1 MGLNP
6 EALGQKLGVTGHAI
20 RNYNRPSGKYNPSRT
35 TLTRM
40 IELAR
45 SQGYDVDASWFD
57 DPDSPIPYP
66 RQTSMPPA
74 LYVREAGPK
83 PVTEDERMEFVSA
96 CLHLVDALDNVS
108 NAIVSPVDDARS
120 RKLAW
125 DWVGLAGEVLG
136 DLARYEQALGA
147 SGTSKALQSQR
158 MRIEA
163 AGHRLARAWDI
174 RPD

>member
-45 SQGYDVDASWFD
+45 
-57 DPDSPIPYP
+57 
-66 RQTSMPPA
+66 
-74 LYVREAGPK
+74 
-83 PVTEDERMEFVSA
+83 
-96 CLHLVDALDNVS
+96 
-108 NAIVSPVDDARS
+108 
-120 RKLAW
+120 
-125 DWVGLAGEVLG
+125 
-136 DLARYEQALGA
+136 YEQALGA